1 MVRHFVGLQS
11 LVYTIYQAY
20 KVTLASPHTSHPT
33 HQELGLILLMFV
45 VTVLMFSSL
54 IFAFER
60 EGARAVDWTFYDC
73 IWWGLM
79 TLTTVG
85 YHLQPTTFCGKFICG
100 LCALCGVFILTLP
113 IPIVVSRS
121 CQPSQS
127 CYSQFPSASLSATRG
142 NSGGTRSPPGG
153 GWPAG

>member
-1 MVRHFVGLQS
+1 
-11 LVYTIYQAY
+11 
-20 KVTLASPHTSHPT
+20 
-33 HQELGLILLMFV
+33 MFV

-60 EGARAVDWTFYDC
+60 EGPEASNWSFYDC

-85 YHLQPTTFCGKFICG
+85 YHLQPSTFFGKFICG

-113 IPIVVSRS
+113 IPIVVSR
-121 CQPSQS
+121 
-127 CYSQFPSASLSATRG
+127 
-142 NSGGTRSPPGG
+142 
-153 GWPAG
+153 

>member
-1 MVRHFVGLQS
+1 
-11 LVYTIYQAY
+11 
-20 KVTLASPHTSHPT
+20 
-33 HQELGLILLMFV
+33 MFV

-60 EGARAVDWTFYDC
+60 EGPEASDWSFYDC

-85 YHLQPTTFCGKFICG
+85 YHLQVKPPQLSLYSPLFAQPCTFVGKFICG

-113 IPIVVSRS
+113 IPIVVSRYCS
-121 CQPSQS
+121 
-127 CYSQFPSASLSATRG
+127 
-142 NSGGTRSPPGG
+142 SGQVRSEY
-153 GWPAG
+153 